1 MSGNA
6 IYNFKLKITTLIYN
20 NLLTKN
26 QRNVL
31 VQRAE
36 PHPSQ
41 SPSIFAK
48 VRYLLPVL
56 AYFGTQGAKSMQ
68 FLLCA
73 AAATLVEILRDL
85 CHRSKPC
92 RMLNIDCTTSASG
105 CQFIGRR
112 PFNARFTI
120 PRAVSSINL
129 PVALGINQRSSLIR
143 PLMFQ
148 T

>member
-1 MSGNA
+1 LSGNA

-56 AYFGTQGAKSMQ
+56 AYFGPSFEEGHDDTGP
-68 FLLCA
+68 LLA
-73 AAATLVEILRDL
+73 HQPI
-85 CHRSKPC
+85 
-92 RMLNIDCTTSASG
+92 
-105 CQFIGRR
+105 
-112 PFNARFTI
+112 
-120 PRAVSSINL
+120 RA
-129 PVALGINQRSSLIR
+129 G
-143 PLMFQ
+143 
-148 T
+148 